1 MVSIV
6 VNKTFSIIIII
17 IIIIIVVIYSF
28 TWFDL

>member
-17 IIIIIVVIYSF
+17 IIIIIIVVIYSF
-28 TWFDL
+28 I

>member
-17 IIIIIVVIYSF
+17 IIIIVVIYSF
-28 TWFDL
+28 IWFDL